1 MTMEKRKEAGKKAGK
16 TTALH
21 LTLVGLAVSHEL
33 RGRIKPCEL
42 RANGRIS
49 DQVQMTGAETGEGRK
64 SRRE

>member
-1 MTMEKRKEAGKKAGK
+1 M
-16 TTALH
+16 ALN